1 MRDRHSSPYFSRQYM
16 IEENFELYYF
26 TDMHFKNVEL
36 HSHDYYEFYFFE
48 EGGVDMEIDGGRYP
62 LNKGDLLIVPPGVS
76 HRAEVLSPELT
87 YSRFVFW
94 ISVPFMKHLYDL
106 AEEYRYLPETAER
119 GRYAFH
125 MDPLSFNQVRGALL
139 ALLEE
144 KHTDRFAGTEGLN
157 LSIRSLLLLLT
168 RIVYE
173 QDNYGQPDLQSRY
186 EILVRYIDM
195 HLAETITLDRIADE
209 LYLSKYYLAHLFRAE
224 TGMTIHQYITKKRL
238 SACSSAILAGSSI
251 PEACF
256 SNGFRDYSA
265 FYRAFRKEYGIS
277 PSEYRRLA
285 KKQIGSAGNSA
296 ESDL

>member
-1 MRDRHSSPYFSRQYM
+1 
-16 IEENFELYYF
+16 
-26 TDMHFKNVEL
+26 
-36 HSHDYYEFYFFE
+36 
-48 EGGVDMEIDGGRYP
+48 
-62 LNKGDLLIVPPGVS
+62 
-76 HRAEVLSPELT
+76 
-87 YSRFVFW
+87 
-94 ISVPFMKHLYDL
+94 
-106 AEEYRYLPETAER
+106 
-119 GRYAFH
+119 
-125 MDPLSFNQVRGALL
+125 
-139 ALLEE
+139 
-144 KHTDRFAGTEGLN
+144 
-157 LSIRSLLLLLT
+157 
-168 RIVYE
+168 
-173 QDNYGQPDLQSRY
+173 
-186 EILVRYIDM
+186 M